1 MTLFRGFIAIDI
13 ASTPQ
18 ILAFENEIKKTGA
31 DVKLV
36 EPQNIH
42 ITLKF
47 LGDTEESQIDA
58 IEHCMKQTTTSIKP
72 FTVTLQGT
80 GVFPNKNYMKVIWL
94 GIQDNGQ
101 IEPIVQALENGLA
114 SLGFKKETRGFSPHL
129 TVGRVRTAKN
139 KEKLLGT
146 LEHHQ
151 AETFTTQEVHTITL
165 KKSELTPNGPIYTT
179 LRDVH
184 F

>member
-36 EPQNIH
+36 EPENIH

-47 LGDTEESQIDA
+47 LGDTEETLIDD
-58 IEHCMKQTTTSIKP
+58 IVHCMKESVISTKP
-72 FTVTLQGT
+72 FSITLQGT

-101 IEPIVQALENGLA
+101 IAPIAQVLENGLA

-139 KEKLLGT
+139 KEKLLTT
-146 LEHHQ
+146 LELHR
-151 AETFTTQEVHTITL
+151 EDEFTTQEVHTILL
-165 KKSELTPNGPIYTT
+165 KKSELTPSGPIYTT
-179 LRDVH
+179 LREVH